1 MEVYNKE
8 DVDQILDLYMWRDM
22 YIEESE
28 EWEVLDDTISN
39 LIGKLKNNV
48 MEVRVWKRINV

>member
-28 EWEVLDDTISN
+28 EWEALDDTISN

-48 MEVRVWKRINV
+48 MEVEYGNL

>member
-28 EWEVLDDTISN
+28 EWEALDDTISN
-39 LIGKLKNNV
+39 LIGKLNNNV
-48 MEVRVWKRINV
+48 MEVGVWKRINV

>member
-28 EWEVLDDTISN
+28 EWEALDDTISN

-48 MEVRVWKRINV
+48 MEVRIWKHINV